1 MKKRFIYFF
10 TIVAFLVPNIS
21 NAQETYGELGAW
33 YMYFYNTTLKDSPWG
48 IQGDLQYRN
57 WNLGG
62 DLEQLLI
69 RSGITY
75 QPKNTQIKFTLGYGN
90 ITTGEIGSSDET
102 SGEHRVY
109 QEALYP
115 VKFGNRIYTN
125 HCFRYEQRFVENQDL
140 RSRYRYNLFINVPLN
155 KMTLEKKAIYLAL
168 YNEIFINGQRDIGN
182 NNSVEIFDRNR
193 AYAALGYVIKNGLR
207 VQLGIMN
214 QTTDSQGKNQLQL
227 SLHHKF

>member
-1 MKKRFIYFF
+1 MKKRFIYVF
-10 TIVAFLVPNIS
+10 TIVVLLVPNMS
-21 NAQETYGELGAW
+21 NAQETNDELGAW
-33 YMYFYNTTLKDSPWG
+33 YMYFYNTTFKDSPWG

-90 ITTGEIGSSDET
+90 ITTGVIGSSDKT
-102 SGEHRVY
+102 SGEHRIY

-125 HCFRYEQRFVENQDL
+125 HRFRYEQRFVENQNL

-155 KMTLEKKAIYLAL
+155 KKTLEKKAIYLAL
-168 YNEIFINGQRDIGN
+168 YNEIFINGQRAIGN

-193 AYAALGYVIKNGLR
+193 AYAAIGYVIKNGIR

>member
-1 MKKRFIYFF
+1 MKKRFIYVF
-10 TIVAFLVPNIS
+10 TIVAFLVPNMS
-21 NAQETYGELGAW
+21 NAQETNDELGAW
-33 YMYFYNTTLKDSPWG
+33 YMYFYNTTFKDSPWG

-90 ITTGEIGSSDET
+90 ITTGVIGSSDKT
-102 SGEHRVY
+102 SGEHRIY

-125 HCFRYEQRFVENQDL
+125 HRFRYEQRFVENQNL

-155 KMTLEKKAIYLAL
+155 KKTLEKKAIYLAL
-168 YNEIFINGQRDIGN
+168 YNEIFINGQRAIGN

-193 AYAALGYVIKNGLR
+193 AYAAIGYVIKNGIR